1 MEVDVSDITI
11 TCVKWGDGSPHF
23 EGRGVEYVNK
33 LYAGVKRNIKRHTWE
48 MVCFTDNAT
57 GIRPEVR
64 CEPLPNNL
72 KGTWPK
78 IGLFRRDLAGIH
90 TTRLFNLDLATVIVS
105 DLDEVF
111 DMDVDFAIAKN
122 WPPEI
127 KPDNKEYMSHAI
139 LMRVGARPQ
148 VWEAYR
154 GDPNAIRGDQDWI
167 TKIIPGEVMFP
178 YDWSQSYKARKLA
191 GLPGPPVAAKW
202 VCFHGVPKPH
212 MCDDWV
218 KEYWRE

>member
-1 MEVDVSDITI
+1 MEVDVSEITI

-78 IGLFRRDLAGIH
+78 IGLFRRDLHGVH
-90 TTRLFNLDLATVIVS
+90 TERLLYFDLANVIVGDLDTVI
-105 DLDEVF
+105 
-111 DMDVDFAIAKN
+111 DMNADFAIARD
-122 WPPEI
+122 WPPELR
-127 KPDNKEYMSHAI
+127 PDDKGYGSNGI
-139 LMRVGARPQ
+139 LLKVGSRPQ
-148 VWEAYR
+148 VSEAYR
-154 GDPNAIRGDQDWI
+154 GDPEAIRGDQDWI
-167 TKIIPGEVMFP
+167 TKIIPGEVTFP
-178 YDWSQSYKARKLA
+178 YDWTPSYKLRNLA
-191 GLPGPPVAAKW
+191 DRDGPPPEARW
-202 VCFHGVPKPH
+202 VTFHGIPKPH
-212 MCDDWV
+212 RCNDWV
-218 KEYWRE
+218 KDYWHD